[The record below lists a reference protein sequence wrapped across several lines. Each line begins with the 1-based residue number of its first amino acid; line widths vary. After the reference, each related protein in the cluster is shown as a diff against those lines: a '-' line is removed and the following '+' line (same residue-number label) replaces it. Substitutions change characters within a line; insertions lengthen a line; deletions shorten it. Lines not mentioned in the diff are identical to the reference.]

1 MNKIFKLITSI
12 SFLFFSI
19 NAALS
24 EENFFNEA
32 LKMYQN
38 EKYED
43 ARFMLERNIVFNP
56 KDAKSYLYLAKI
68 YNHEE
73 DQNKEEYNLETTLLI
88 EPNNEEAI
96 LMLMKIALKKSNYS
110 KVNDL
115 SQTFIKVCK
124 KLCDENNEIQK
135 SLKNIE
141 PATMSLDQNLN
152 KILIIDFGSQFTQL
166 IARRIRELGV
176 FSEIVSHKK
185 IKIKHIDK
193 SIKGIIL
200 SGGPLNVYEINKYSF
215 DKKIINLSIPILGI
229 CFGHQILSKLN
240 GGRVKQ
246 SKHREF
252 GLANIYK
259 KNESLLIKNF
269 FNKQKSKKVWM
280 SHADQVSKLPKNFKV
295 IASSTNSKFAIVEN
309 KLNKF
314 YGIQFHPE
322 VTHTENGKKLIS
334 NFIFLICKIK
344 RNWSSKDQKIQLIKE
359 VKDQVGSEK
368 VICALSGGVDSSV
381 VAQLL
386 NKAIGKKLYCIF
398 VNTGL
403 LRKNEEVQ
411 VVQTFKKRLKINL
424 IYVNAEKEFLKKLHN
439 VSDPEKKRKIIGNL
453 FIKIFERY
461 AKKIKNVKFL
471 AQGTLYPDLIES
483 RSVTGSQ
490 TSKIKSHHNVGG
502 LPKKMKLKL
511 VEPLKF
517 LFKDEVR
524 KLGLE
529 LNLNKDIISRHPFPG
544 PGLAIRMPG
553 LITNEKIKILKEA
566 DYYFIQALRDHGL
579 YHKIWQAY
587 AALLPVKTVGV
598 MGDNRTYEYLCLLR
612 AITSEDGMTADFYEF
627 KKSFMETI
635 SNKIVNSIRGINRVV
650 YDITSKPPS
659 TIELE

>member
-1 MNKIFKLITSI
+1 
-12 SFLFFSI
+12 
-19 NAALS
+19 
-24 EENFFNEA
+24 
-32 LKMYQN
+32 
-38 EKYED
+38 
-43 ARFMLERNIVFNP
+43 
-56 KDAKSYLYLAKI
+56 
-68 YNHEE
+68 
-73 DQNKEEYNLETTLLI
+73 
-88 EPNNEEAI
+88 
-96 LMLMKIALKKSNYS
+96 
-110 KVNDL
+110 
-115 SQTFIKVCK
+115 
-124 KLCDENNEIQK
+124 
-135 SLKNIE
+135 
-141 PATMSLDQNLN
+141 MSLDQNLD
-152 KILIIDFGSQFTQL
+152 KVVIIDFGSQFTQL

-185 IKIKHIDK
+185 IRTSDINQ
-193 SIKGIIL
+193 SVRGIIL
-200 SGGPLNVYEINKYSF
+200 SGGPLNVYQINKYSF
-215 DKKIINLSIPILGI
+215 DKKILELNIPILGI

-240 GGRVKQ
+240 GGRVRQ

-252 GLANIYK
+252 GLANIFK
-259 KNESLLIKNF
+259 KRDSLLTKNF
-269 FNKQKSKKVWM
+269 YGVKKTKEVWM
-280 SHADQVSKLPKNFKV
+280 SHADQVSKLPKNFQV
-295 IASSTNSKFAIVEN
+295 IASSTNSKYAIVEN
-309 KLNKF
+309 KLKKY

-334 NFIFLICKIK
+334 NFVFLICKIK
-344 RNWSSKDQKIQLIKE
+344 KNWSSKDQKIKLINE
-359 VKDQVGSEK
+359 VRDQVGSHK

-386 NKAIGKKLYCIF
+386 NNAIGKKLYCIF

-403 LRKNEEVQ
+403 LRKDEETQ
-411 VVQTFKKRLKINL
+411 VVKTFKKRLKMNL
-424 IYVNAEKEFLKKLHN
+424 IYVNAENEFLGKLKN

-461 AKKIKNVKFL
+461 AKKIKDVKFL

-483 RSVTGSQ
+483 KSVTGSQ

-502 LPKKMKLKL
+502 LPKKMNLKL

-529 LNLNKDIISRHPFPG
+529 LKLSKEIISRHPFPG

-553 LITNEKIKILKEA
+553 NITNEKIKILKEA
-566 DYYFIQALRDHGL
+566 DYYFIQALKDHGL

-612 AITSEDGMTADFYEF
+612 AITSEDGMTADFFEF
-627 KKSFMETI
+627 RKSFMQTI

-650 YDITSKPPS
+650 YDVTSKPPS

>member
-1 MNKIFKLITSI
+1 
-12 SFLFFSI
+12 
-19 NAALS
+19 
-24 EENFFNEA
+24 
-32 LKMYQN
+32 
-38 EKYED
+38 
-43 ARFMLERNIVFNP
+43 
-56 KDAKSYLYLAKI
+56 
-68 YNHEE
+68 
-73 DQNKEEYNLETTLLI
+73 
-88 EPNNEEAI
+88 
-96 LMLMKIALKKSNYS
+96 
-110 KVNDL
+110 
-115 SQTFIKVCK
+115 
-124 KLCDENNEIQK
+124 
-135 SLKNIE
+135 
-141 PATMSLDQNLN
+141 MSLDQNLD
-152 KILIIDFGSQFTQL
+152 KVVIIDFGSQFTQL

-185 IKIKHIDK
+185 IRTSDINQ
-193 SIKGIIL
+193 SVRGIIL
-200 SGGPLNVYEINKYSF
+200 SGGPLNVYQIDKYSF
-215 DKKIINLSIPILGI
+215 DKKILELNIPILGI

-240 GGRVKQ
+240 GGRVRQ

-252 GLANIYK
+252 GLANIFK
-259 KNESLLIKNF
+259 KRDSLLTKNF
-269 FNKQKSKKVWM
+269 YGVKKTKEVWM
-280 SHADQVSKLPKNFKV
+280 SHADQVSKLPKNFQV
-295 IASSTNSKFAIVEN
+295 IASSTNSKYAIVEN
-309 KLNKF
+309 KLKKY
-314 YGIQFHPE
+314 YGVQFHPE

-334 NFIFLICKIK
+334 NFVFLICKIK
-344 RNWSSKDQKIQLIKE
+344 KNWSSKDQKIKLINE
-359 VKDQVGSEK
+359 VRDQVGSHK

-403 LRKNEEVQ
+403 LRKDEETQ
-411 VVQTFKKRLKINL
+411 VVQTFKKRLKMNL
-424 IYVNAEKEFLKKLHN
+424 IYVNAEKEFLGKLKN

-461 AKKIKNVKFL
+461 AKKIKDVKFL

-483 RSVTGSQ
+483 KSVTGSQ

-502 LPKKMKLKL
+502 LPKKMNLKL
-511 VEPLKF
+511 LEPLKF

-529 LNLNKDIISRHPFPG
+529 LKLSKEIISRHPFPG

-553 LITNEKIKILKEA
+553 NITNEKIKILKEA
-566 DYYFIQALRDHGL
+566 DYYFIQALKDHGL

-612 AITSEDGMTADFYEF
+612 AITSEDGMTADFFEF
-627 KKSFMETI
+627 RKSFMQTI

-650 YDITSKPPS
+650 YDVTSKPPS

>member
-1 MNKIFKLITSI
+1 
-12 SFLFFSI
+12 
-19 NAALS
+19 
-24 EENFFNEA
+24 
-32 LKMYQN
+32 
-38 EKYED
+38 
-43 ARFMLERNIVFNP
+43 
-56 KDAKSYLYLAKI
+56 
-68 YNHEE
+68 
-73 DQNKEEYNLETTLLI
+73 
-88 EPNNEEAI
+88 
-96 LMLMKIALKKSNYS
+96 
-110 KVNDL
+110 
-115 SQTFIKVCK
+115 
-124 KLCDENNEIQK
+124 
-135 SLKNIE
+135 
-141 PATMSLDQNLN
+141 MSLDKNLN

-166 IARRIRELGV
+166 IARRIRESGV
-176 FSEIVSHKK
+176 YSEIISHKK
-185 IKIKHIDK
+185 IKNKNINS

-200 SGGPLNVYEINKYSF
+200 SGGPLNVYQINKYSF
-215 DKKIINLSIPILGI
+215 DKRIIENQIPVLGI

-246 SKHREF
+246 SKYREF
-252 GLANIYK
+252 GLANIRK
-259 KNESLLIKNF
+259 KRESILTKNF
-269 FNKQKSKKVWM
+269 FNKKNINKVWM
-280 SHADQVSKLPKNFKV
+280 SHADQVSKLPKNFNV
-295 IASSTNSKFAIVEN
+295 IASSQNSKFAIIEN
-309 KLNKF
+309 KKKNF
-314 YGIQFHPE
+314 YGVQFHPE
-322 VTHTENGKKLIS
+322 VTHTENGKKLIN

-344 RNWSSKDQKIQLIKE
+344 RNWSSKDQKIKLIKD
-359 VKDQVGSEK
+359 VQNLVGKNK

-386 NKAIGKKLYCIF
+386 NKAIGKKLFCIF

-403 LRKNEEVQ
+403 LRKDEEIQ
-411 VVQTFKKRLKINL
+411 VVRTFKKKLKINL
-424 IYVNAEKEFLKKLHN
+424 IYVNAENEFLRKLNN

-461 AKKIKNVKFL
+461 AKRIKNVKFL

-483 RSVTGSQ
+483 KSVTGSQ

-529 LNLNKDIISRHPFPG
+529 LKLNKEIISRHPFPG

-553 LITNEKIKILKEA
+553 IITKEKIKILKEA
-566 DYYFIQALRDHGL
+566 DYYFIQALRDHNL
-579 YHKIWQAY
+579 YNKIWQAY

-612 AITSEDGMTADFYEF
+612 AITSEDGMTADFYDF
-627 KKSFMETI
+627 KKSFIQII

-650 YDITSKPPS
+650 YDVTSKPPS

>member
-1 MNKIFKLITSI
+1 
-12 SFLFFSI
+12 
-19 NAALS
+19 
-24 EENFFNEA
+24 
-32 LKMYQN
+32 
-38 EKYED
+38 
-43 ARFMLERNIVFNP
+43 
-56 KDAKSYLYLAKI
+56 
-68 YNHEE
+68 
-73 DQNKEEYNLETTLLI
+73 
-88 EPNNEEAI
+88 
-96 LMLMKIALKKSNYS
+96 
-110 KVNDL
+110 
-115 SQTFIKVCK
+115 
-124 KLCDENNEIQK
+124 
-135 SLKNIE
+135 
-141 PATMSLDQNLN
+141 MSLDQSLN
-152 KILIIDFGSQFTQL
+152 KILIVDFGSQFTQL

-176 FSEIVSHKK
+176 YSEIISHKK
-185 IKIKHIDK
+185 IKIKDINK
-193 SIKGIIL
+193 SVRGIIL
-200 SGGPLNVYEINKYSF
+200 SGGPLNVYQINKYSF
-215 DKKIINLSIPILGI
+215 DKKILDLNLPILGI

-240 GGRVKQ
+240 GGKVKQ

-259 KNESLLIKNF
+259 KKESLLTKNF
-269 FNKQKSKKVWM
+269 FGTKKTKKVWM
-280 SHADQVSKLPKNFKV
+280 SHADQVSKLPLNFKV

-309 KLNKF
+309 KNKKF
-314 YGIQFHPE
+314 FGIQFHPE
-322 VTHTENGKKLIS
+322 VTHTESGKKLIR

-344 RNWSSKDQKIQLIKE
+344 RNWSSKDQKLKLIRE
-359 VKDQVGSEK
+359 VRSQVGGNK

-403 LRKNEEVQ
+403 LRKNEEIQ
-411 VVQTFKKRLKINL
+411 VVKTFKKRLKMNL
-424 IYVNAEKEFLKKLHN
+424 TYVNAEKEFLSKLKN

-461 AKKIKNVKFL
+461 AKKIKNVSFL

-502 LPKKMKLKL
+502 LPKKMNLKL

-529 LNLNKDIISRHPFPG
+529 LKLSKEIISRHPFPG

-553 LITNEKIKILKEA
+553 IITNEKIKILKEA
-566 DYYFIQALRDHGL
+566 DYYFIKALKEHGY

-612 AITSEDGMTADFYEF
+612 AITSEDGMTADFFEF
-627 KKSFMETI
+627 RKSFMQTI

-650 YDITSKPPS
+650 YDVTSKPPS

>member
-1 MNKIFKLITSI
+1 
-12 SFLFFSI
+12 
-19 NAALS
+19 
-24 EENFFNEA
+24 
-32 LKMYQN
+32 
-38 EKYED
+38 
-43 ARFMLERNIVFNP
+43 
-56 KDAKSYLYLAKI
+56 
-68 YNHEE
+68 
-73 DQNKEEYNLETTLLI
+73 
-88 EPNNEEAI
+88 
-96 LMLMKIALKKSNYS
+96 
-110 KVNDL
+110 
-115 SQTFIKVCK
+115 
-124 KLCDENNEIQK
+124 
-135 SLKNIE
+135 
-141 PATMSLDQNLN
+141 MSLDQNLN

-176 FSEIVSHKK
+176 FSEIISHKK
-185 IKIKHIDK
+185 IKIKDVDG
-193 SIKGIIL
+193 SIRGIIL
-200 SGGPLNVYEINKYSF
+200 SGGPLNVDQINKYSF
-215 DKKIINLSIPILGI
+215 DKKIINSNIPILGI
-229 CFGHQILSKLN
+229 CFGHQMLSKLN
-240 GGRVKQ
+240 GGKVKQ

-259 KNESLLIKNF
+259 KNESLLTKNF
-269 FNKQKSKKVWM
+269 FNKQKFKKVWM

-295 IASSTNSKFAIVEN
+295 VASSTNSKFAIVEN
-309 KLNKF
+309 KLKKF

-411 VVQTFKKRLKINL
+411 VVQTFKKRLKMNL

-461 AKKIKNVKFL
+461 AKKIKSVKFL

-483 RSVTGSQ
+483 KSVTGSQ

-502 LPKKMKLKL
+502 LPKKMKLTL

-529 LNLNKDIISRHPFPG
+529 LNLSKDIISRHPFPG

-566 DYYFIQALRDHGL
+566 DYCFIQALRDHGL

-627 KKSFMETI
+627 KKSFMQTI

-650 YDITSKPPS
+650 YDVTSKPPS

>member
-1 MNKIFKLITSI
+1 
-12 SFLFFSI
+12 
-19 NAALS
+19 
-24 EENFFNEA
+24 
-32 LKMYQN
+32 
-38 EKYED
+38 
-43 ARFMLERNIVFNP
+43 
-56 KDAKSYLYLAKI
+56 
-68 YNHEE
+68 
-73 DQNKEEYNLETTLLI
+73 
-88 EPNNEEAI
+88 
-96 LMLMKIALKKSNYS
+96 
-110 KVNDL
+110 
-115 SQTFIKVCK
+115 
-124 KLCDENNEIQK
+124 
-135 SLKNIE
+135 
-141 PATMSLDQNLN
+141 MSLDQNLD
-152 KILIIDFGSQFTQL
+152 KVVIIDFGSQFTQL

-176 FSEIVSHKK
+176 FSEIISHKK
-185 IKIKHIDK
+185 IRTNDI
-193 SIKGIIL
+193 SQCVRGIIL
-200 SGGPLNVYEINKYSF
+200 SGGPLNVYQINKYSF
-215 DKKIINLSIPILGI
+215 DKKILEFNIPVLGI

-240 GGRVKQ
+240 GGKVKQ

-252 GLANIYK
+252 GLANIFRK
-259 KNESLLIKNF
+259 KDSLLTKNF
-269 FNKQKSKKVWM
+269 YGIKKTKEVWM
-280 SHADQVSKLPKNFKV
+280 SHADQVSKLPKNFQV
-295 IASSTNSKFAIVEN
+295 IASSTNSKYAIVEN
-309 KLNKF
+309 KLKNF
-314 YGIQFHPE
+314 YGVQFHPE

-334 NFIFLICKIK
+334 NFVFLICKIK
-344 RNWSSKDQKIQLIKE
+344 RNWSAKDQKNKLVKE
-359 VKDQVGSEK
+359 VREQVGTNK

-403 LRKNEEVQ
+403 LRKNEETQ
-411 VVQTFKKRLKINL
+411 VVQTFKKRLKMNL
-424 IYVNAEKEFLKKLHN
+424 IYVNAEKEFLGKLKN

-483 RSVTGSQ
+483 KSVTGSQ

-502 LPKKMKLKL
+502 LPNKMNLKL

-529 LNLNKDIISRHPFPG
+529 LKLSKEIISRHPFPG

-553 LITNEKIKILKEA
+553 IITNEKIKILKEA
-566 DYYFIQALRDHGL
+566 DYYFIQALREHGL

-612 AITSEDGMTADFYEF
+612 AITSEDGMTADFFEF
-627 KKSFMETI
+627 RKSFMQTI

-650 YDITSKPPS
+650 YDVTSKPPS

>member
-1 MNKIFKLITSI
+1 
-12 SFLFFSI
+12 
-19 NAALS
+19 
-24 EENFFNEA
+24 
-32 LKMYQN
+32 
-38 EKYED
+38 
-43 ARFMLERNIVFNP
+43 
-56 KDAKSYLYLAKI
+56 
-68 YNHEE
+68 
-73 DQNKEEYNLETTLLI
+73 
-88 EPNNEEAI
+88 
-96 LMLMKIALKKSNYS
+96 
-110 KVNDL
+110 
-115 SQTFIKVCK
+115 
-124 KLCDENNEIQK
+124 
-135 SLKNIE
+135 
-141 PATMSLDQNLN
+141 MSLDQNLD

-176 FSEIVSHKK
+176 FSEIISHKK
-185 IKIKHIDK
+185 IKLKDIDQT
-193 SIKGIIL
+193 IKGIIL
-200 SGGPLNVYEINKYSF
+200 SGGPLNVYQINKYSF
-215 DKKIINLSIPILGI
+215 DKKIISLNIPILGI

-309 KLNKF
+309 KLKKF

-322 VTHTENGKKLIS
+322 VTHTQNGKQLIS

-411 VVQTFKKRLKINL
+411 VVQTFKKRLKMNL
-424 IYVNAEKEFLKKLHN
+424 IYVNAEKEFLKKLNN

-483 RSVTGSQ
+483 KSVTGSQ

-511 VEPLKF
+511 IEPLKF

-553 LITNEKIKILKEA
+553 MITNDKIKILKEA
-566 DYYFIQALRDHGL
+566 DYYFIQALKDHGL

-635 SNKIVNSIRGINRVV
+635 SNQIVNSIRGINRVV